1 MTLSAKIS
9 KKNNLNVP
17 IKTQREP
24 RSTKE
29 GSKST
34 GKLNV
39 KNQEMLTKL
48 TGGGFV
54 KLT

>member
-1 MTLSAKIS
+1 MTLSAKTVKRTNI
-9 KKNNLNVP
+9 NVP
-17 IKTQREP
+17 IKTQQEQKP
-24 RSTKE
+24 SNK
-29 GSKST
+29 KSNNT

-39 KNQEMLTKL
+39 KNKEMLAKL